1 MGRLLIICVICRPDF
16 EQLLVIL
23 RFSPLL
29 FANISVQMT
38 LKTQLMHLT
47 NITYHRVN
55 IQNISRYML
64 SLFFDFEL
72 IKRPDQD
79 SKFPKL
85 GPKRRNT

>member
-38 LKTQLMHLT
+38 FKDTVDAFNQYYLPQSQHPEYFKV
-47 NITYHRVN
+47 YA
-55 IQNISRYML
+55 
-64 SLFFDFEL
+64 FL
-72 IKRPDQD
+72 I
-79 SKFPKL
+79 F
-85 GPKRRNT
+85 

>member
-38 LKTQLMHLT
+38 LKTRLMHLT
-47 NITYHRVN
+47 NIIYHRVN
-55 IQNISRYML
+55 TQNVLRYMICSFL
-64 SLFFDFEL
+64 NLQL
-72 IKRPDQD
+72 IKRPDPA
-79 SKFPKL
+79 SKYPIL
-85 GPKRRNT
+85 A